1 MCIDCRIL
9 NLKVKRLE
17 EERER
22 SEKEDDESDKEK
34 PDLEAERSENDK
46 NVENDVVSPEKDENV
61 GDVVGDSVSGDR
73 SERENRSVNESNSTE
88 KKMMETEAVRTGGN
102 ESGGDKNKPVEP
114 VQADSWND
122 SSKPSEEKKPENE
135 SVKVVES
142 AGGESK
148 GAKDSNEAQSSA
160 SLTKKSRSSN
170 SNSNSGG
177 GGGDVRGS
185 GGNDQMVSKTTSRDS
200 GKYSE
205 QLNRF
210 LESVR
215 SSNYGSVFVARL
227 QSQVR
232 FKLKYHSYIRY
243 LICVVGL
250 ISVFYYQP
258 WI

>member
-1 MCIDCRIL
+1 M
-9 NLKVKRLE
+9 KVKRLE

-22 SEKEDDESDKEK
+22 SEKEDEESDKDK

-46 NVENDVVSPEKDENV
+46 NVENDVVLPEKDDNV

-73 SERENRSVNESNSTE
+73 ENRSVNESNSTD
-88 KKMMETEAVRTGGN
+88 KKMMENEPVRAGGN
-102 ESGGDKNKPVEP
+102 ESGEDKDKPVEP

-148 GAKDSNEAQSSA
+148 GTKDSNEAQSSA
-160 SLTKKSRSSN
+160 SLTRKSRS

-177 GGGDVRGS
+177 GGGGRGS
-185 GGNDQMVSKTTSRDS
+185 VGNEQRMSKTTSRDS
-200 GKYSE
+200 GKNSE
-205 QLNRF
+205 QMNRF
-210 LESVR
+210 LESIR
-215 SSNYGSVFVARL
+215 SSKYGSVFETRL

-232 FKLKYHSYIRY
+232 FKLKYQSYIGY
-243 LICVVGL
+243 LICIVGL
-250 ISVFYYQP
+250 IFVFYSP
-258 WI
+258 PSILGVF